1 MQIRGQ
7 SLVLEAGVCFLLP
20 PGERL
25 VARHDPKQPLTVL
38 AVHLDFTGDP
48 PLEVARRIRVADPH
62 RLRLLAELLADS
74 RAGEGQMMLGLLQL
88 FHLLRHPDEVQGP
101 PLDRRVRRTLERI
114 AANLAHS
121 WTVPEL
127 ASMAGLSPSRYTALF
142 REGMGQSPR
151 QYVIASRMQ
160 RAATL
165 LRETELTQAE
175 IADLLGFNDVY
186 FFNRQFTKFHD
197 QTPGR
202 FRKTAGE

>member
-1 MQIRGQ
+1 
-7 SLVLEAGVCFLLP
+7 
-20 PGERL
+20 
-25 VARHDPKQPLTVL
+25 
-38 AVHLDFTGDP
+38 
-48 PLEVARRIRVADPH
+48 
-62 RLRLLAELLADS
+62 
-74 RAGEGQMMLGLLQL
+74 
-88 FHLLRHPDEVQGP
+88 
-101 PLDRRVRRTLERI
+101 
-114 AANLAHS
+114 
-121 WTVPEL
+121 
-127 ASMAGLSPSRYTALF
+127 MAGLSPSRYTALF